1 MLRCGF
7 LLVGGA
13 LRQTAI
19 LRGFSGK
26 SILGRVQKA
35 KGKAVVGAVA
45 N

>member
-19 LRGFSGK
+19 LLGFSGK

-35 KGKAVVGAVA
+35 EGKAVVGAVA